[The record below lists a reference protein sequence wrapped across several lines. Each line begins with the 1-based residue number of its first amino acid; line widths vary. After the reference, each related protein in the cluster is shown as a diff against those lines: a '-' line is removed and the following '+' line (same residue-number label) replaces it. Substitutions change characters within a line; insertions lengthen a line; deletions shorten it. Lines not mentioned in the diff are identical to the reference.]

1 MRLPFSTH
9 IAVTTIV
16 AFVCVPAPSK
26 AEEKQ
31 VIEEIVVT
39 ARQQSE
45 TLRDV
50 PVTVT
55 VFSEDDLDRYNIST
69 LTEASKLVPNFQIN
83 HGGSGNGS
91 NLFLRGVGSSSI
103 SAAFDQSVAIN
114 IDGVV
119 VNIGRFIHNAYLDM
133 RQLEILKGPQSLY
146 FGKSATAGV
155 VSITSNDPGDAFEA
169 EIVAGYEFEHKQTFT
184 EFILSGPLSD
194 SFGVRLAVGFTESK
208 ELFKNLA
215 PVAENDWRGE
225 DSLNARLTLIW
236 EPTDA
241 LHLRFKF
248 AYSRYENDGANG
260 RSEEFCPEGTVQ
272 PTSVLQNGII
282 LPGTDDCVLNGN
294 TSINDLLPIL
304 ATGNP
309 GANGGVPYLD
319 QDTYMTSLQLDWD
332 INETWSLTS
341 ITAFTDLDHIEFDV
355 YDYNAGVF
363 GGTHRNGYESFSE
376 EFRLASNFDGPLNF
390 LAGFYYQDVEQRFLA
405 YQYAVN
411 IGLVALDPITGR
423 GYDYNKNHFLDTR
436 VISMFLAGYWDL
448 TDNVELTAGLRY
460 TKEEKD
466 GHITIP
472 YVHLFLQDTFAAP
485 AFIGGLKFD
494 DENVSPE
501 VAVNW
506 HVTDDVSLFAS
517 YKEAFKSGGIDNS
530 ALPTASLNP
539 ATNPDFPDFLIY
551 QSEQAD
557 GFEVGMKANLLAGAM
572 RFNATAFTYT
582 YSDLQTQLFDSAA
595 IQFTTLNA
603 SELRTRGV
611 EADVLWVTALEGL
624 TLRGAIALTNA
635 EYTDD
640 FFNTD
645 GQNLNGED
653 VARNTDLAG
662 FIGLTY
668 DRSMSRNWRLS
679 FSLDAR
685 YSDGYSLMSTL
696 DPYTQASYWVIDAA
710 LRFYSADQR
719 FEVSFIGRN
728 LGDEIYAF
736 SSGNRPGACVGADP
750 TNPDPAQRCV
760 SDPLNIEQD
769 QVVTTSL
776 GAQYTLQVRM
786 RW

>member
-1 MRLPFSTH
+1 M
-9 IAVTTIV
+9 
-16 AFVCVPAPSK
+16 
-26 AEEKQ
+26 
-31 VIEEIVVT
+31 IEEIIVT

-55 VFSEDDLDRYNIST
+55 VFTEDDLDRYNINT
-69 LTEASKLVPNFQIN
+69 LTDASKLVPNFQIN

-119 VNIGRFIHNAYLDM
+119 VNIGRFIHNSYLDM

-155 VSITSNDPGDAFEA
+155 VSVTSNDPGDAFEA
-169 EIVAGYEFEHKQTFT
+169 EVMAGYESEHRQTYT
-184 EFILSGPLSD
+184 ELILSGPVAD
-194 SFGVRLAVGFTESK
+194 VFGARLAVGFTEAK
-208 ELFKNLA
+208 ELFKNLSPA
-215 PVAENDWRGE
+215 AENDWRGE
-225 DSLNARLTLIW
+225 ESLNARLTLVW
-236 EPTDA
+236 EPTEA
-241 LHLRFKF
+241 LQARFKF
-248 AYSRYENDGANG
+248 AYSTYENDGANG

-272 PTSVLQNGII
+272 PTTILQNGII
-282 LPGTDDCVLNGN
+282 LPGTDDCRLNGN

-319 QDTYMTSLQLDWD
+319 QETFMTSLQLNWD
-332 INETWSLTS
+332 VSEILSLTS

-363 GGTHRNGYESFSE
+363 GGTHQNGYESLSE
-376 EFRLASNFDGPLNF
+376 ELRLASNFAGPLNF
-390 LAGFYYQDVEQRFLA
+390 LAGFYYQDVAQQFLA

-423 GYDYNKNHFLDTR
+423 GYDYNKNHFLDTK
-436 VISMFLAGYWDL
+436 VVSMFLAGYWDL

-472 YVHLFLQDTFAAP
+472 YVHLFLQGTFGAP
-485 AFIGGLKFD
+485 PFIGGLKFD

-501 VAVNW
+501 LAVNW

-517 YKEAFKSGGIDNS
+517 YKEGFKSGGIDNS

-539 ATNPDFPDFLIY
+539 ATNPDFPGFLIY
-551 QSEQAD
+551 ESEEAD
-557 GFEVGMKANLLAGAM
+557 GFEAGMKASLLAGAM
-572 RFNATAFTYT
+572 RLNATAFTYT

-611 EADVLWVTALEGL
+611 EADVLWATAFEGL
-624 TLRGAIALTNA
+624 TLRGAVALTDA
-635 EYTDD
+635 KYTDD

-653 VARNTDLAG
+653 VARNADIAG
-662 FIGLTY
+662 FVGLTY
-668 DRSMSRNWRLS
+668 DWSASSEWRLS

-685 YSDGYSLMSTL
+685 YSNGYSLMSTL
-696 DPYTQASYWVIDAA
+696 DPYTQASFWTTDAA
-710 LRFYSADQR
+710 LRFYSADER
-719 FEVSFIGRN
+719 FEISLIGRN
-728 LGDEIYAF
+728 LGNEIYAF

-750 TNPDPAQRCV
+750 ANADPQQRCV
-760 SDPLNIEQD
+760 TDPLNIEQD

-776 GAQYTLQVRM
+776 GVQYTIQLRVRL
-786 RW
+786 